1 MARLR
6 QETDP
11 DEAGLDR
18 GALERLDAHFARE
31 VDAGRLPGFLV
42 AVARGGRVAH
52 LTAYGR
58 RDVAAG
64 LPVEAD
70 TLFRI
75 YSMTKPVTAVAALML
90 VEEGRLSLDDPV
102 ARHLPAFAEPRVY
115 VSGEAPDVTTRP
127 AAGPVLVRHLMTHTA
142 GLTFAFYHAHPV
154 DALYR
159 AAGLESSVR
168 PGADLAETV
177 DLYASLP
184 LQFEPGTQWN
194 YSVASNV
201 LGRLVEVVSGR
212 PLDVFCAE
220 RIFGPLGMPDAGF
233 EVTDEQADRL
243 AELYGE
249 QDGGGIAPVPGLP
262 LRGRPRFLSGS
273 GGLVASA
280 YDVHR
285 FSELLRRR
293 GELDGVRLLAPDT
306 VDLMTRNHLP
316 GGADLRAFGSRPAHD
331 EPGND
336 GVGFG
341 LGVSVVT
348 DPARTQAPSGL
359 GTYGWSG
366 VATTTFWVDPGRDL
380 TVQFLTQVR
389 PRSSHTVFRDLKRL
403 VHEALTDRPAPG
415 PRRPGGAGGGP
426 GAPVWSA
433 GR

>member
-1 MARLR
+1 MPPLR
-6 QETDP
+6 QEVDARA
-11 DEAGLDR
+11 AGLDPE
-18 GALERLDAHFARE
+18 ALDRLDLHFARQVE
-31 VDAGRLPGFLV
+31 EGRLPGFLV
-42 AVARGGRVAH
+42 ALARGGRVAH
-52 LTAYGR
+52 LTVHGL

-64 LPVEAD
+64 LPVTAD
-70 TLFRI
+70 TLWRI
-75 YSMTKPVTAVAALML
+75 YSMTKPVTSVAVLTL
-90 VEEGRLSLDDPV
+90 VEEGLLALEDPV

-115 VSGEAPDVTTRP
+115 VSGSGEDVVTRP
-127 AAGPVLVRHLMTHTA
+127 AAGPVRVRHLMTHTA
-142 GLTFAFYHAHPV
+142 GLTFGFYRTHPV

-159 AAGLESSVR
+159 AAGVESSVR

-201 LGRLVEVVSGR
+201 LGRLVEVVSGQ

-220 RIFGPLGMPDAGF
+220 RIFGPLGMTDTGF
-233 EVTDEQADRL
+233 HVTDAQAGRL

-249 QDGGGIAPVPGLP
+249 TEDGGIAPAAGLP

-273 GGLVASA
+273 GGLVSSA

-285 FSELLRRR
+285 FAELLRRR
-293 GELDGVRLLAPDT
+293 GTLDGVRLLAPAT
-306 VDLMTRNHLP
+306 VDLMTRDHLP
-316 GGADLRAFGSRPAHD
+316 DGADLRSFGSRPAHD
-331 EPGND
+331 QPGND

-348 DPARTQAPSGL
+348 DPNRTRSPSGL

-380 TVQFLTQVR
+380 TVQFMTQVR
-389 PRSSHTVFRDLKRL
+389 PRSSHTVYPDLKRL
-403 VHEALTDRPAPG
+403 VHEAVAD
-415 PRRPGGAGGGP
+415 
-426 GAPVWSA
+426 
-433 GR
+433 

>member
-1 MARLR
+1 MTGLR

-11 DEAGLDR
+11 DRAGLD
-18 GALERLDAHFARE
+18 GKALERLDRHFAQE

-52 LTAYGR
+52 LTTYGH
-58 RDVAAG
+58 RDIAAG
-64 LPVEAD
+64 LPVTAD
-70 TLFRI
+70 TLWRI
-75 YSMTKPVTAVAALML
+75 YSMTKPVTAVAVLML
-90 VEEGRLSLDDPV
+90 AEEGRLSLDDPV
-102 ARHLPAFAEPRVY
+102 AAYLPAFAEPRVY
-115 VSGEAPDVTTRP
+115 AGGSAPDVTTRP
-127 AAGPVLVRHLMTHTA
+127 AAGPVLIRHLMTHTA
-142 GLTFAFYHAHPV
+142 GLTFGFYHAHPV

-159 AAGLESSVR
+159 AAGLESSVP

-212 PLDVFCAE
+212 PLDEFFAE
-220 RIFGPLGMPDAGF
+220 RIFRPLGMADAGF
-233 EVTDEQADRL
+233 QVTGEQAGRL

-249 QDGGGIAPVPGLP
+249 QDGGGIAPVAGLP
-262 LRGRPRFLSGS
+262 LQGRPRFLSGS

-280 YDVHR
+280 HDVHR
-285 FSELLRRR
+285 FTELLRRR
-293 GELDGVRLLAPDT
+293 GELDGTRLLSAAT

-316 GGADLRAFGSRPAHD
+316 GGADLRSFGSRPAHD

-348 DPARTQAPSGL
+348 DPARTQVPSAP

-366 VATTTFWVDPGRDL
+366 VATTTFWVDPGREL
-380 TVQFLTQVR
+380 TVQFMTQVR

-403 VHEALTDRPAPG
+403 VHEAVTD
-415 PRRPGGAGGGP
+415 
-426 GAPVWSA
+426 
-433 GR
+433 